1 MSFVRALAFVSS
13 VSLLACGGNDPNR
26 LSQSVNGDSDAG
38 PNVVSAVGSSP
49 SPQDADAGSVS
60 TGDASASAGPSSAA
74 DGGAPND
81 AATGSSADGSTAA
94 EAGPG
99 AQDAAADASE
109 APGPGGGG
117 CTPPNGNFAFCGT
130 ATATSSASTM
140 YPATAVNDGALGTLW
155 LSASG
160 SCVLAT
166 TYFAGCG
173 TSTYVDIALDQA
185 RTIGR
190 VKVYG
195 IRGTAQ
201 SWNDPLSV
209 RIELRSAAG
218 AVLATADVVSTR
230 GAEPNGDAD
239 HVFSAPVALVKTVRV
254 YILSARTTSPGLGEI
269 EAYAN

>member
-1 MSFVRALAFVSS
+1 MRFVRALAFVSS
-13 VSLLACGGNDPNR
+13 VSLLACGGDDPSR
-26 LSQSVNGDSDAG
+26 GGLSQAVNGDSDAG
-38 PNVVSAVGSSP
+38 PNVVSANGSSP
-49 SPQDADAGSVS
+49 SPQDADAGSAS
-60 TGDASASAGPSSAA
+60 TGDASSSAAPSSAA

-94 EAGPG
+94 

-117 CTPPNGNFAFCGT
+117 CMPPNGNFAFCGA
-130 ATATSSASTM
+130 ATATSSASSM

-173 TSTYVDIALDQA
+173 TSTYVDIALDQT

-209 RIELRSAAG
+209 RIELRSTAG

-254 YILSARTTSPGLGEI
+254 YILSARTGSPGLGEI